1 MKVIVTGAN
10 GFIGNKL
17 CQSLLKHNIEL
28 FCIVRNRK
36 RMKLNEN
43 NNLKIIECRLGNYED
58 LLKYQELYNADVFYH
73 LAWEGSF
80 GDVLADYSIQNK
92 NLNYSCEALNIAIKM
107 NIKKFIFAGTIN
119 ELELLEYFNADIN
132 KPRKKSIYGIAK
144 LATELELKTIAANNN
159 IIYNTAI
166 IGSCFGPGD
175 MTLRIHNA
183 FMLSL
188 LKNEVPKLVACE
200 NLHDWVY
207 IDEIAEMLLAVGI
220 KSINMKNYYLGH
232 NRLRKLKDI
241 LLDVKNIINP
251 NAHIEFGNVPG
262 DLFVDY
268 SLVDINS
275 IYADCGYVNNFNF
288 AKEIE
293 ETVDWLKKERI
304 N

>member
-17 CQSLLKHNIEL
+17 CQSLLKHNIEI
-28 FCIVRNRK
+28 FCIVRNKK

-43 NNLKIIECRLGNYED
+43 NNLKIIECQLGDYVD
-58 LLKYQELYNADVFYH
+58 LLKYNELYNADIFYH
-73 LAWEGSF
+73 LAWEGSY
-80 GDVLADYSIQNK
+80 GDVLADYCIQNK

-107 NIKKFIFAGTIN
+107 NVKKFIFAGTIN
-119 ELELLEYFNADIN
+119 ELELLEYFNAN
-132 KPRKKSIYGIAK
+132 LNLPRKKSIYGIAK
-144 LATELELKTIAANNN
+144 LATELELKTLASNSGIN
-159 IIYNTAI
+159 YNTAI
-166 IGSCFGPGD
+166 IGSSFGPGD
-175 MTLRIHNA
+175 MSLRIHNA

-207 IDEIAEMLLAVGI
+207 IDEIAEMLVAVGL

-241 LLDVKNIINP
+241 LLEVKNIINP

-275 IYADCGYVNNFNF
+275 IYADCDYVDNFNF
-288 AKEIE
+288 LKEIE
-293 ETVDWLKKERI
+293 ETVDWLKKERM